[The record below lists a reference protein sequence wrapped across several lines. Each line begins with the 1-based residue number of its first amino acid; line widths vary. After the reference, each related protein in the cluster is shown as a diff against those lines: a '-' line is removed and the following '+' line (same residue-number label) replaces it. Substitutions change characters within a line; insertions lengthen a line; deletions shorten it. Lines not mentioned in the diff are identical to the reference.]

1 MRKYFLNLLSFFF
14 LFSFLSIGVYSIE
27 NKIIAKVENSVLTS
41 HELKN
46 KIRVTLILS
55 DQEIN
60 QNNINKIKS
69 NVLTSLLNLKIKKLE
84 LEKYKVDIKK
94 IDANNHLST
103 ISSNNI
109 IGLKEKF
116 IRNNLDFNLFL
127 SEVKTEL
134 AWRQFIFNMYN
145 NKVNV
150 DGKDIDFELAKI
162 IENKSIIEEYKISEI
177 EIFVEKGV
185 QNDNQINFIIEQ
197 IQTIGF
203 ENTAEKFSIS
213 ASSVNKGDLG
223 WINSRSFSK
232 KIYEIVKNMKPGDIS
247 KPIRNPN
254 SILFL
259 KLIDKKKS
267 QSNEIDKDEIKN
279 RLIKQKKNELF
290 NLYSNSH
297 LSKLKNNTLI
307 EYK

>member
-1 MRKYFLNLLSFFF
+1 MRKYFLNLLFF
-14 LFSFLSIGVYSIE
+14 LFLFSLINVEVYSIE
-27 NKIIAKVENSVLTS
+27 NKIIAKVENTVLTS

-94 IDANNHLST
+94 VDANNHLST
-103 ISSNNI
+103 ISSNDI

-116 IRNNLDFNLFL
+116 LRNNLDFNLFL
-127 SEVKTEL
+127 TEIKTEL

-145 NKVNV
+145 NKVIV
-150 DGKDIDFELAKI
+150 DDKDIDFELTKI
-162 IENKSIIEEYKISEI
+162 IENKSTIEEYKISEI
-177 EIFVEKGV
+177 EIFAEKGV
-185 QNDNQINFIIEQ
+185 DNDNQINFITEQ
-197 IQTIGF
+197 IQLIGF

-213 ASSVNKGDLG
+213 TSSVNKGDLG

-232 KIYEIVKNMKPGDIS
+232 KIFEIVKNMEPGDIS
-247 KPIRNPN
+247 KAIRNPN

-259 KLIDKKKS
+259 KLIDKKKT
-267 QSNEIDKDEIKN
+267 QLNEIDKNEIKN

>member
-1 MRKYFLNLLSFFF
+1 MRKYFLNLLFF
-14 LFSFLSIGVYSIE
+14 LFLFSLINVEVYSIE
-27 NKIIAKVENSVLTS
+27 NKIIAKVENTVLTS

-94 IDANNHLST
+94 VDANNHLST
-103 ISSNNI
+103 ISSNDI

-116 IRNNLDFNLFL
+116 LRNNLDFNLFL
-127 SEVKTEL
+127 TEVKTEL

-145 NKVNV
+145 NKVIV
-150 DGKDIDFELAKI
+150 DDKDIDFELTKI
-162 IENKSIIEEYKISEI
+162 IENKSTIEEYKISEI
-177 EIFVEKGV
+177 EIFAEKGV
-185 QNDNQINFIIEQ
+185 DNDNQINFITEQ
-197 IQTIGF
+197 IQLIGF

-213 ASSVNKGDLG
+213 TSSVNKGDLG

-232 KIYEIVKNMKPGDIS
+232 KIFEIVKNMEPGDIS
-247 KPIRNPN
+247 KAIRNPN

-259 KLIDKKKS
+259 KLIDKKKT
-267 QSNEIDKDEIKN
+267 QLNEIDKNEIKN

>member
-1 MRKYFLNLLSFFF
+1 MRKYFLNLLSFLF

-127 SEVKTEL
+127 TEVKTEL

-145 NKVNV
+145 SKVNV

-162 IENKSIIEEYKISEI
+162 IENKTIIEEYKISEI

-213 ASSVNKGDLG
+213 ASSTNKGDLG

>member
-1 MRKYFLNLLSFFF
+1 MKKYFLNLLSFWF
-14 LFSFLSIGVYSIE
+14 LFTFLSVGVHAIE
-27 NKIIAKVENSVLTS
+27 NKIVAKVENTVLTS

-46 KIRVTLILS
+46 KIRVTLVLS

-69 NVLTSLLNLKIKKLE
+69 NVLSSLLNLKIKKLE
-84 LEKYKVDIKK
+84 LEKYKIDVKN
-94 IDANNHLST
+94 IDASNHLSS

-109 IGLKEKF
+109 TGLKEKF
-116 IRNNLDFNLFL
+116 IINNLDFNLFL
-127 SEVKTEL
+127 TEIKTEL

-145 NKVNV
+145 KKVSI
-150 DGKDIDFELAKI
+150 DDKDIDFELSKI
-162 IENKSIIEEYKISEI
+162 IENKSTIEEYKISEI
-177 EIFVEKGV
+177 EIFAEKGEI
-185 QNDNQINFIIEQ
+185 DGNQINFIKDQ
-197 IQTIGF
+197 IQMIGF

-232 KIYEIVKNMKPGDIS
+232 KIFKIVKDMKPGDIS

-267 QSNEIDKDEIKN
+267 QLNEIDKDEIKN

>member
-1 MRKYFLNLLSFFF
+1 MRKYFLNLLSFLF
-14 LFSFLSIGVYSIE
+14 LFSFLNIWVYSIE

-145 NKVNV
+145 SKVNV

-162 IENKSIIEEYKISEI
+162 IENKTIIEEYKISEI

-247 KPIRNPN
+247 RPIRNPN

>member
-1 MRKYFLNLLSFFF
+1 MRKYFFTLFV
-14 LFSFLSIGVYSIE
+14 LFSFFIVNKEILSIE

-46 KIRVTLILS
+46 KIRVTLVLS

-60 QNNINKIKS
+60 QNNINKIKA
-69 NVLTSLLNLKIKKLE
+69 NVLSSLLNLKIKKLE
-84 LEKYKVDIKK
+84 LDKYKVDIRK
-94 IDANNHLST
+94 IDANNHLSS

-116 IRNNLDFNLFL
+116 VRNNLDFNLFL
-127 SEVKTEL
+127 TEIKTEL

-145 NKVNV
+145 NKVNI
-150 DGKDIDFELAKI
+150 DGEDIDFELSKI
-162 IENKSIIEEYKISEI
+162 IENNSTIEEYKISEI
-177 EIFVEKGV
+177 EIFVEEEMTINK
-185 QNDNQINFIIEQ
+185 QINFILDQ
-197 IQTIGF
+197 IKKIGF

-213 ASSVNKGDLG
+213 ASSVDKGDLG
-223 WINSRSFSK
+223 WINSKSFSK
-232 KIYEIVKNMKPGDIS
+232 KIFKILKDMQIGDIS

-259 KLIDKKKS
+259 KLIDKKNSKVG
-267 QSNEIDKDEIKN
+267 ELDKDEIKSK
-279 RLIKQKKNELF
+279 LIQQKKNELF

-297 LSKLKNNTLI
+297 LSKLKNNALI

>member
-94 IDANNHLST
+94 IDANNHLSK

-185 QNDNQINFIIEQ
+185 QNDNQINFIKEQ

>member
-1 MRKYFLNLLSFFF
+1 M
-14 LFSFLSIGVYSIE
+14 
-27 NKIIAKVENSVLTS
+27 
-41 HELKN
+41 
-46 KIRVTLILS
+46 
-55 DQEIN
+55 
-60 QNNINKIKS
+60 
-69 NVLTSLLNLKIKKLE
+69 TSLLNLKIKKLE

-127 SEVKTEL
+127 TEVKTEL

-177 EIFVEKGV
+177 ELFVEKGV

-223 WINSRSFSK
+223 WINSDLFK
-232 KIYEIVKNMKPGDIS
+232 KTMK
-247 KPIRNPN
+247 
-254 SILFL
+254 
-259 KLIDKKKS
+259 
-267 QSNEIDKDEIKN
+267 
-279 RLIKQKKNELF
+279 
-290 NLYSNSH
+290 
-297 LSKLKNNTLI
+297 
-307 EYK
+307 

>member
-127 SEVKTEL
+127 TEVKTEL

-145 NKVNV
+145 SKVNV

-162 IENKSIIEEYKISEI
+162 IENKTIIEEYKISEI

>member
-127 SEVKTEL
+127 TEVKTEL

-185 QNDNQINFIIEQ
+185 QNDNQINFIKEQ

-213 ASSVNKGDLG
+213 ASSTNKGDLG

-247 KPIRNPN
+247 RPIRNPN

>member
-1 MRKYFLNLLSFFF
+1 MRKYFLNLLSFLFV
-14 LFSFLSIGVYSIE
+14 FSFLSIGVYSIE
-27 NKIIAKVENSVLTS
+27 NKIIAKVDNSVLTS

-145 NKVNV
+145 SKVNV

-162 IENKSIIEEYKISEI
+162 IENKTIIEEYKISEI

-213 ASSVNKGDLG
+213 ASSTNKGDLG

-247 KPIRNPN
+247 RPIRNPN

>member
-1 MRKYFLNLLSFFF
+1 MRKYFLNLLSFLF

-134 AWRQFIFNMYN
+134 AWRQFIFNMYTS
-145 NKVNV
+145 KVNV
-150 DGKDIDFELAKI
+150 DGKHIDFELAKI
-162 IENKSIIEEYKISEI
+162 IENK
-177 EIFVEKGV
+177 
-185 QNDNQINFIIEQ
+185 
-197 IQTIGF
+197 
-203 ENTAEKFSIS
+203 
-213 ASSVNKGDLG
+213 
-223 WINSRSFSK
+223 
-232 KIYEIVKNMKPGDIS
+232 
-247 KPIRNPN
+247 
-254 SILFL
+254 
-259 KLIDKKKS
+259 
-267 QSNEIDKDEIKN
+267 
-279 RLIKQKKNELF
+279 RL
-290 NLYSNSH
+290 
-297 LSKLKNNTLI
+297 
-307 EYK
+307 

>member
-94 IDANNHLST
+94 IDANNHLSK

-145 NKVNV
+145 SKVNV

-162 IENKSIIEEYKISEI
+162 IENKTIIEEYKISEI

>member
-1 MRKYFLNLLSFFF
+1 MRKYFLSLLSFLF
-14 LFSFLSIGVYSIE
+14 LFSFVSIE
-27 NKIIAKVENSVLTS
+27 LHPIDNKIVAKVENTVLTS
-41 HELKN
+41 YELKN
-46 KIRVTLILS
+46 KMRVTLVLS

-69 NVLTSLLNLKIKKLE
+69 NVLASLLNLKIKKLE
-84 LEKYKVDIKK
+84 LEKYKVDIKT
-94 IDANNHLST
+94 IDASNHLST

-127 SEVKTEL
+127 TEVKTEL

-150 DGKDIDFELAKI
+150 DDKDIDFELTKI
-162 IENKSIIEEYKISEI
+162 IENKSTIEEYNISEI
-177 EIFVEKGV
+177 EIFAEKGE
-185 QNDNQINFIIEQ
+185 NDDNQINFIKEQ
-197 IQTIGF
+197 IQIIGF

-213 ASSVNKGDLG
+213 PSSLNKGDLG

-232 KIYEIVKNMKPGDIS
+232 KMFEIVKNMKPGDIS

-259 KLIDKKKS
+259 KLIDKKNSKL
-267 QSNEIDKDEIKN
+267 NEIDTDEIRN

-297 LSKLKNNTLI
+297 LSKLKNNALI

>member
-1 MRKYFLNLLSFFF
+1 MKKYFLKLLSILF
-14 LFSFLSIGVYSIE
+14 LFFIVIEESFSIE
-27 NKIIAKVENSVLTS
+27 NKIVAKVENSVLTS

-46 KIRVTLILS
+46 KIRVTLVLS

-69 NVLTSLLNLKIKKLE
+69 NVLSSLLNLKIKRLE

-94 IDANNHLST
+94 IDASNHLSL

-127 SEVKTEL
+127 TEVKTEL

-150 DGKDIDFELAKI
+150 DDKDIDFELSKI
-162 IENKSIIEEYKISEI
+162 IENKSIIVEYKISEI
-177 EIFVEKGV
+177 EIFAEKETTV
-185 QNDNQINFIIEQ
+185 DKQINFILDQ
-197 IQTIGF
+197 IKKIGF
-203 ENTAEKFSIS
+203 ENTAEKFSTS

-232 KIYEIVKNMKPGDIS
+232 KIFEIIKNMQPGDIS
-247 KPIRNPN
+247 RPIRNPN

-259 KLIDKKKS
+259 KLIDKKNS
-267 QSNEIDKDEIKN
+267 QLDELDKGEIKN
-279 RLIKQKKNELF
+279 KLIKQKKNELF

>member
-1 MRKYFLNLLSFFF
+1 MRKYFLSLLSFLF
-14 LFSFLSIGVYSIE
+14 LFSFVSIE
-27 NKIIAKVENSVLTS
+27 LHPIDNKIVAKVENTVLTS
-41 HELKN
+41 YELKN
-46 KIRVTLILS
+46 KIRVTLVLS

-69 NVLTSLLNLKIKKLE
+69 NVLASLLNLKIKKLE
-84 LEKYKVDIKK
+84 LEKYKVDIKT
-94 IDANNHLST
+94 IDASNHLST

-127 SEVKTEL
+127 TEVKTEL

-150 DGKDIDFELAKI
+150 DDKDIDFELTKI
-162 IENKSIIEEYKISEI
+162 IENKSTIEEYNISEI
-177 EIFVEKGV
+177 EIFAEKGE
-185 QNDNQINFIIEQ
+185 NDDNQINFIKEQ
-197 IQTIGF
+197 IQIIGF

-213 ASSVNKGDLG
+213 PSSLNKGDLG

-232 KIYEIVKNMKPGDIS
+232 KMFEIVKNMKPGDIS

-259 KLIDKKKS
+259 KLIDKKNSKL
-267 QSNEIDKDEIKN
+267 NEIDTDEIRN

-297 LSKLKNNTLI
+297 LSKLKNKALI

>member
-1 MRKYFLNLLSFFF
+1 MRKYFLNLLSFLF

-145 NKVNV
+145 SKVNV

-162 IENKSIIEEYKISEI
+162 IENKTIIEEYKISEI

-213 ASSVNKGDLG
+213 ASSTNKGDLG

-247 KPIRNPN
+247 RPIRNPN

>member
-1 MRKYFLNLLSFFF
+1 MRKYFLSLLSFLF
-14 LFSFLSIGVYSIE
+14 LFSFVSIE
-27 NKIIAKVENSVLTS
+27 LHPIDNKIVAKVENTVLTS
-41 HELKN
+41 YELKN
-46 KIRVTLILS
+46 KIRVTLVLS

-69 NVLTSLLNLKIKKLE
+69 NVLASLLNLKIKKLE
-84 LEKYKVDIKK
+84 LEKYKVDIKT
-94 IDANNHLST
+94 IDASNHLST

-127 SEVKTEL
+127 TEVKTEL

-150 DGKDIDFELAKI
+150 DDKDIDFELTKI
-162 IENKSIIEEYKISEI
+162 IENKSTIEEYNISEI
-177 EIFVEKGV
+177 EIFAEKGE
-185 QNDNQINFIIEQ
+185 NDDNQINFIKEQ
-197 IQTIGF
+197 IQIIGF

-213 ASSVNKGDLG
+213 PSSLNKGDLG

-232 KIYEIVKNMKPGDIS
+232 KMFEIVKNMKPGDIS

-259 KLIDKKKS
+259 KLIDKKNSKL
-267 QSNEIDKDEIKN
+267 NEIDTDEIRN

-297 LSKLKNNTLI
+297 LSKLKNNALI

>member
-1 MRKYFLNLLSFFF
+1 MRKYFLNLLSFLF

-145 NKVNV
+145 SKVNV

-162 IENKSIIEEYKISEI
+162 IENKTIIEEYKISEI

>member
-1 MRKYFLNLLSFFF
+1 MRIYFLNLLSFLF

-145 NKVNV
+145 SKVNV

-162 IENKSIIEEYKISEI
+162 IENKTIIEEYKISEI

>member
-1 MRKYFLNLLSFFF
+1 
-14 LFSFLSIGVYSIE
+14 
-27 NKIIAKVENSVLTS
+27 
-41 HELKN
+41 
-46 KIRVTLILS
+46 
-55 DQEIN
+55 
-60 QNNINKIKS
+60 
-69 NVLTSLLNLKIKKLE
+69 
-84 LEKYKVDIKK
+84 
-94 IDANNHLST
+94 
-103 ISSNNI
+103 
-109 IGLKEKF
+109 
-116 IRNNLDFNLFL
+116 
-127 SEVKTEL
+127 
-134 AWRQFIFNMYN
+134 MYN

-185 QNDNQINFIIEQ
+185 QNDNQINFIKEQ

-213 ASSVNKGDLG
+213 ASSTNKGDLG

-247 KPIRNPN
+247 RPIRNPN

-267 QSNEIDKDEIKN
+267 QSNEIDKDEIK
-279 RLIKQKKNELF
+279 E
-290 NLYSNSH
+290 
-297 LSKLKNNTLI
+297 
-307 EYK
+307 

>member
-1 MRKYFLNLLSFFF
+1 MRKYFLNLLFF
-14 LFSFLSIGVYSIE
+14 LFLFSLINVEVYSIE
-27 NKIIAKVENSVLTS
+27 NKIIAKVENTVLTS

-94 IDANNHLST
+94 VDANNHLST
-103 ISSNNI
+103 ISSNDI

-116 IRNNLDFNLFL
+116 LRNNLDFNLFL
-127 SEVKTEL
+127 TEIKTEL

-145 NKVNV
+145 NKVIV
-150 DGKDIDFELAKI
+150 DDKDIDFELTKI
-162 IENKSIIEEYKISEI
+162 IENKSTIEEYKISEI
-177 EIFVEKGV
+177 EIFAEKGV
-185 QNDNQINFIIEQ
+185 DNDNQINFITEQ
-197 IQTIGF
+197 IQLIGF

-213 ASSVNKGDLG
+213 TSSVNKGDLG

-232 KIYEIVKNMKPGDIS
+232 KIFEIVKNMEPGDIS
-247 KPIRNPN
+247 KAIRNPN

-259 KLIDKKKS
+259 KLIDKKKT
-267 QSNEIDKDEIKN
+267 QLNEIDKNEIKN
-279 RLIKQKKNELF
+279 KLIKQKKNELF